1 MYIASDSQAVAQHP
15 LTDAQLI
22 PQAVEESKINSHP
35 LQNSF
40 CMMSHVMEYL
50 FGQLKS
56 AILIPFCSSSLGPS
70 LRMALASYNT
80 T

>member
-35 LQNSF
+35 LQNTFSV
-40 CMMSHVMEYL
+40 MSY
-50 FGQLKS
+50 G
-56 AILIPFCSSSLGPS
+56 
-70 LRMALASYNT
+70 
-80 T
+80 